1 MDHRPA
7 LGRSGEDLAVSM
19 LTKLGFEV
27 VARNVRGS
35 CGELDI
41 VARKDGLIVFCEV
54 KTRRSGRFGAPAEAV
69 GYAKQQRIR
78 RLAGEW
84 LSSHRPC
91 VSEVRFDVVS
101 VLAERDVGGSAQV
114 THIPGAF

>member
-1 MDHRPA
+1 MDGRPA
-7 LGRSGEDLAVSM
+7 LGRSGEDLAAAE
-19 LTKLGFEV
+19 LTSLGFEV

-41 VARKDGLIVFCEV
+41 VARRGGLLVFCEV
-54 KTRRSGRFGAPAEAV
+54 KTRRSDRWGMPAEAV
-69 GYAKQQRIR
+69 GYPKQQRIR

-84 LSSHRPC
+84 LTAQRPR

-101 VLAERDVGGSAQV
+101 IVADGGTAEV

>member
-1 MDHRPA
+1 MDARPA
-7 LGRSGEDLAVSM
+7 MGRKGEDLAASE
-19 LTKLGFEV
+19 LARLGFEV

-41 VARKDGLIVFCEV
+41 IARRGGLLVFCEV
-54 KTRRSGRFGAPAEAV
+54 KTRRSDRFGIPAEAV
-69 GYAKQQRIR
+69 GYPKQQRIR

-84 LSSHRPC
+84 LDAHRPRA
-91 VSEVRFDVVS
+91 SEVRFDVVS
-101 VLAERDVGGSAQV
+101 VVADGGRAEI

>member
-1 MDHRPA
+1 MDERPA
-7 LGRSGEDLAVSM
+7 VGRRGEDLAASE
-19 LTKLGFEV
+19 LTSRGFEV

-41 VARKDGLIVFCEV
+41 IARRGNLLVFCEV
-54 KTRRSGRFGAPAEAV
+54 KTRRSDRFGMPAEAV
-69 GYAKQQRIR
+69 AYPKQQRIR

-84 LSSHRPC
+84 LRAHRPR

-101 VLAERDVGGSAQV
+101 VVAAGGKAEV